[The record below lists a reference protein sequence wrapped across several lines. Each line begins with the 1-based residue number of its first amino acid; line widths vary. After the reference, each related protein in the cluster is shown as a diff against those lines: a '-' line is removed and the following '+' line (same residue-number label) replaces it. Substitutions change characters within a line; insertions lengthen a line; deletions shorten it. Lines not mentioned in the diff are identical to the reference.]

1 MSSSKKLSAAI
12 AQQYIGKKTFRYMV
26 EARKLD
32 TVIGTIRS
40 YDKKTKLFTNV
51 HEKDQQTEELD
62 LEELLNGIKAYE
74 VLFEDKNH
82 DDVNYSLCLIPGH
95 VYFNSDEDA
104 DNSYRKRTL
113 KGILKDQLEYI
124 KDKEDNGVF
133 RNKIKDVPRGAIVYH
148 NPGDANG
155 NNTNIY
161 YQYRKGDYVGPYKL
175 KGKEKKLKANTY
187 ELFWLD
193 REWNHTCVDDEIQI
207 FYMRP
212 GHEVYWTHVRTKND
226 INRNRKNSKRSS
238 SVKSSKGNGSSSSKK
253 KIPNAKTSKSADSQ
267 SSPINVDDD
276 IYKDGASIHD
286 KNDEFDRYGINRL
299 RWPGERDLFSS
310 KDKDESLSLMVE
322 SVSDEADGKRKI
334 TYFVMTKGDNNNNDR
349 IVSKWFTMREWC
361 TRFYCHREY
370 AESKKSADKEE
381 ATRKKVRAKRK
392 LIAKKSNST
401 PKDIVDLV
409 SEDEE
414 DKSSTPKSST
424 NSLTPTTTTTT
435 TLNVTTSALVNIN
448 NDGSSVATT
457 TTAVVKKKSA
467 VDKGVVKKPVDEK
480 QAVKRKN
487 KRRKT
492 GKYIGK
498 RTLEWAEVDPNKPE
512 EELWCFGTVTQKINT
527 RWIVVYDDDVSGHS
541 KWYDQRE
548 MVESEVKYAIGA
560 YKNPKY
566 KKHKKYKDK

>member
-1 MSSSKKLSAAI
+1 MSSKKLSAVI
-12 AQQYIGKKTFRYMV
+12 AQQYIGKKTFRYMI
-26 EARKLD
+26 EARSLD
-32 TVIGTIRS
+32 IVIGTIRS

-51 HEKDQQTEELD
+51 HEDQQTEELD

-82 DDVNYSLCLIPGH
+82 DDVNYSLCLIPRH
-95 VYFNSDEDA
+95 VYFTSDKDA

-113 KGILKDQLEYI
+113 KGILADQVKYI

-161 YQYRKGDYVGPYKL
+161 YQYRKGDYVSAYKL

-193 REWNHTCVDDEIQI
+193 RFLNNTCVDDEIQI

-212 GHEVYWTHVRTKND
+212 GHEVYWTHVRTKNY
-226 INRNRKNSKRSS
+226 INRSRQKSKDSS
-238 SVKSSKGNGSSSSKK
+238 DGKSSKGSSSSER
-253 KIPNAKTSKSADSQ
+253 KIPNAKTSKSAKSQ

-299 RWPGERDLFSS
+299 RWPGERDLFTS
-310 KDKDESLSLMVE
+310 KDRDESFSLMVE
-322 SVSDEADGKRKI
+322 SVSGEADGKRKI
-334 TYFVMTKGDNNNNDR
+334 TYFVTSNGDNIGN

-370 AESKKSADKEE
+370 AESKKSAEKEE

-401 PKDIVDLV
+401 PKDTVDLV
-409 SEDEE
+409 SDDEE
-414 DKSSTPKSST
+414 EKYITPNSST
-424 NSLTPTTTTTT
+424 NSLTPTTTTT

-448 NDGSSVATT
+448 TDGSSVATT
-457 TTAVVKKKSA
+457 TTAVLKKKSA
-467 VDKGVVKKPVDEK
+467 VDKGVVK

-512 EELWCFGTVTQKINT
+512 EELWCFGTVAQKKNSH
-527 RWIVVYDDDVSGHS
+527 WIVVYDDDVSSHL
-541 KWYDQRE
+541 KWYEQRQ
-548 MVESEVKYAIGA
+548 MVESEVKHAIAA

-566 KKHKKYKDK
+566 KKNKKYKD

>member
-1 MSSSKKLSAAI
+1 MSSKKLSAVI
-12 AQQYIGKKTFRYMV
+12 AQQYIGKKTFRYMI
-26 EARKLD
+26 EARSLD
-32 TVIGTIRS
+32 IVIGTIRS

-51 HEKDQQTEELD
+51 HEDQQTEELD

-95 VYFNSDEDA
+95 VYFTSDEDA

-113 KGILKDQLEYI
+113 NGILKDQLEYI
-124 KDKEDNGVF
+124 KYKADNGVF

-161 YQYRKGDYVGPYKL
+161 YQYRKGDYVSAYKL

-193 REWNHTCVDDEIQI
+193 RFLNNTCVDDEIQI

-212 GHEVYWTHVRTKND
+212 GHEVYWTHVRTKNY
-226 INRNRKNSKRSS
+226 INRSRQKSKDSS
-238 SVKSSKGNGSSSSKK
+238 DGKSSKGSSSSER
-253 KIPNAKTSKSADSQ
+253 KIPNAKTSKSAKSQ

-299 RWPGERDLFSS
+299 RWPGERDLFTS
-310 KDKDESLSLMVE
+310 KDRDESFSLMVE
-322 SVSDEADGKRKI
+322 SVSGEADGKRKI
-334 TYFVMTKGDNNNNDR
+334 TYFVTSNGDNIGN

-370 AESKKSADKEE
+370 AESKKSAEKEE

-401 PKDIVDLV
+401 PKDTVDLV
-409 SEDEE
+409 SDDEE
-414 DKSSTPKSST
+414 EKYITPNSST
-424 NSLTPTTTTTT
+424 NSLTPTTTTT

-448 NDGSSVATT
+448 TDGSSVATT
-457 TTAVVKKKSA
+457 TTAVLKKKSA
-467 VDKGVVKKPVDEK
+467 VDKGVVK

-512 EELWCFGTVTQKINT
+512 EELWCFGTVTQKKNSH
-527 RWIVVYDDDVSGHS
+527 WIVVYDDDVSSHL
-541 KWYDQRE
+541 KWYEQRQ
-548 MVESEVKYAIGA
+548 MVESEVKHAIAA

-566 KKHKKYKDK
+566 KKNKKYKD

>member
-1 MSSSKKLSAAI
+1 MSSKKLSAAI
-12 AQQYIGKKTFRYMV
+12 AQQYIGKKTFRYMI
-26 EARKLD
+26 EAKSLD
-32 TVIGTIRS
+32 IVIGTIRS

-51 HEKDQQTEELD
+51 HEDQQTEELD

-95 VYFNSDEDA
+95 VYFTSDEDA
-104 DNSYRKRTL
+104 DKSYRKRTL
-113 KGILKDQLEYI
+113 KGILADQLKYV
-124 KDKEDNGVF
+124 KYNADNGVF
-133 RNKIKDVPRGAIVYH
+133 RSKIKDVPRGAIVYH
-148 NPGDANG
+148 NPGDKNG

-161 YQYRKGDYVGPYKL
+161 YQFRKGDYVSAYKL

-193 REWNHTCVDDEIQI
+193 RFLNNTCVDDEIQI

-212 GHEVYWTHVRTKND
+212 GHEVYWTHVRTKNY
-226 INRNRKNSKRSS
+226 INRSRQKSKDSS
-238 SVKSSKGNGSSSSKK
+238 DGKSSKGSSSSKM
-253 KIPNAKTSKSADSQ
+253 KIPNAKTAKSANSQ
-267 SSPINVDDD
+267 SSPINIDDD
-276 IYKDGASIHD
+276 ICKDGASIHD

-299 RWPGERDLFSS
+299 RWPGERDLFTS
-310 KDKDESLSLMVE
+310 KDRDESFSLMVE
-322 SVSDEADGKRKI
+322 SVSGEADGKRKI
-334 TYFVMTKGDNNNNDR
+334 TYFVMSNGDNIGN

-370 AESKKSADKEE
+370 AEAKKNADKED

-401 PKDIVDLV
+401 PKDTVDLV
-409 SEDEE
+409 SDDEE
-414 DKSSTPKSST
+414 EKSITPNSST

-435 TLNVTTSALVNIN
+435 TTSALVNIN
-448 NDGSSVATT
+448 TDGSSVATT
-457 TTAVVKKKSA
+457 TTAVLKKKSA
-467 VDKGVVKKPVDEK
+467 VKKPV
-480 QAVKRKN
+480 VKRKN

-512 EELWCFGTVTQKINT
+512 EELWCFGTVTQKKNSH
-527 RWIVVYDDDVSGHS
+527 WIVVYDDDVSSHP
-541 KWYDQRE
+541 KWYEQRQ
-548 MVESEVKYAIGA
+548 MVESEVKHAIAA
-560 YKNPKY
+560 YKNPTY
-566 KKHKKYKDK
+566 KKNKKYKD

>member
-1 MSSSKKLSAAI
+1 MSSKKLSAAI
-12 AQQYIGKKTFRYMV
+12 AQQYIRKKTFRYMI
-26 EARKLD
+26 EARSLD
-32 TVIGTIRS
+32 IVIGTIRS

-51 HEKDQQTEELD
+51 HEDQQTEELD

-95 VYFNSDEDA
+95 VYFTSDEDA
-104 DNSYRKRTL
+104 DKSYRKRTL
-113 KGILKDQLEYI
+113 NGILKDQLKYI
-124 KDKEDNGVF
+124 KYNADNGVF
-133 RNKIKDVPRGAIVYH
+133 QNKIKDVPRGAIVYH
-148 NPGDANG
+148 NPGDKNG

-161 YQYRKGDYVGPYKL
+161 YQFRKGDYVSAYKL
-175 KGKEKKLKANTY
+175 KGREKKLKANTY

-193 REWNHTCVDDEIQI
+193 RFLNNTCVDDEIQI

-212 GHEVYWTHVRTKND
+212 GHEVYWTHVRSKNY
-226 INRNRKNSKRSS
+226 INRSRQKSKDSS
-238 SVKSSKGNGSSSSKK
+238 DGKSSKGSSSRKR
-253 KIPNAKTSKSADSQ
+253 KIPDAKTSKSAKSQ
-267 SSPINVDDD
+267 SSPINIDDD
-276 IYKDGASIHD
+276 ICKDGASIHD

-299 RWPGERDLFSS
+299 RWPGERDLFTS
-310 KDKDESLSLMVE
+310 KDRDESFSLMVE
-322 SVSDEADGKRKI
+322 SVSGEADGKRKI
-334 TYFVMTKGDNNNNDR
+334 TYFVMPNGNNTNGNN

-392 LIAKKSNST
+392 LIAKESNST
-401 PKDIVDLV
+401 PKDLVDLV

-414 DKSSTPKSST
+414 DKSSTPKSGT
-424 NSLTPTTTTTT
+424 NSLTPTTTT

-448 NDGSSVATT
+448 TNGSSVATT
-457 TTAVVKKKSA
+457 TTAVVKKKSS
-467 VDKGVVKKPVDEK
+467 VKKPVVEK

-487 KRRKT
+487 KRRKI

-498 RTLEWAEVDPNKPE
+498 RTLEWAEVNPNNPE
-512 EELWCFGTVTQKINT
+512 EELWCFGTVTQKKNT
-527 RWIVVYDDDVSGHS
+527 RWIIVYDDDVSNHP

-560 YKNPKY
+560 YNNPAY
-566 KKHKKYKDK
+566 KKHKKYKE